1 MARKQQ
7 RRTGTLGEIS
17 DNAGAVGDLV
27 LLVWQRKAWWLV
39 PLLIALL
46 LLGALLLLE
55 ATPVGPLIYPV
66 F

>member
-1 MARKQQ
+1 MPKN
-7 RRTGTLGEIS
+7 RRTGTLTEIS
-17 DNAGAVGDLV
+17 DNASAVGDLV
-27 LLVWQRKAWWLV
+27 LLIWQRKVWWLA

-46 LLGALLLLE
+46 LLAALLLLE

>member
-1 MARKQQ
+1 MARKQ

-17 DNAGAVGDLV
+17 DNAGALGDLV
-27 LLVWQRKAWWLV
+27 LLVWQRKVWWLV

>member
-1 MARKQQ
+1 M
-7 RRTGTLGEIS
+7 GELS

-39 PLLIALL
+39 PLLLALL
-46 LLGALLLLE
+46 LLAGLLLLE

>member
-1 MARKQQ
+1 MATKK
-7 RRTGTLGEIS
+7 RRTGTMGELS

-39 PLLIALL
+39 PLLVALL
-46 LLGALLLLE
+46 LLAALLLLE
-55 ATPVGPLIYPV
+55 ATPIGPLIYPV

>member
-1 MARKQQ
+1 MATKK
-7 RRTGTLGEIS
+7 RRTGTMGELS
-17 DNAGAVGDLV
+17 DTAGAVGDLV

-39 PLLIALL
+39 PLRVALL
-46 LLGALLLLE
+46 LLAALLLLE

>member
-1 MARKQQ
+1 MATKK
-7 RRTGTLGEIS
+7 RRTGTMGEFS

-27 LLVWQRKAWWLV
+27 LLVWQRKVWWLL

-46 LLGALLLLE
+46 LLAALLLLE
-55 ATPVGPLIYPV
+55 ATPIGPLIYPV